1 MGGLSNHCF
10 SHIKSKLSPSKDCA
24 PEHAW
29 GAVDAQSSFHDLKK
43 GSKYQKINPR
53 PRILICTFDWSVPWL
68 LRSKIWGNKTIL
80 LSSWRIKSHLEYASE
95 HLPRFEGTMY
105 GWNPVKKKK
114 NIVSSWCAFN
124 RMRDNNKVCAYD
136 TNTHWGCQPPFNIFW
151 TRIAERTPKM
161 NVLHKYCTSESSIF
175 SVIKSDKPTG
185 FSTNLSTIGILGT
198 QQQFW
203 GRVLEI
209 WGSRKEEA
217 DQTKGCFHK
226 K

>member
-114 NIVSSWCAFN
+114 KTSFPLDVPS
-124 RMRDNNKVCAYD
+124 
-136 TNTHWGCQPPFNIFW
+136 TEWGTITKFVHMIPTLTGDASHPSIYFGPELQNVHPKWMFCTSIAQVNPPFFRW
-151 TRIAERTPKM
+151 
-161 NVLHKYCTSESSIF
+161 
-175 SVIKSDKPTG
+175 
-185 FSTNLSTIGILGT
+185 
-198 QQQFW
+198 
-203 GRVLEI
+203 
-209 WGSRKEEA
+209 
-217 DQTKGCFHK
+217 
-226 K
+226 